1 MYLAKPPAFS
11 APAFAPSHEDWLN
24 DLSSTFPRSVTRPTQ
39 NAVALPQSASTV
51 AACAGTMKPTVARA
65 SAADIAEILF
75 IKWSS
80 LYRRGQLGQSTYK
93 TFVGEHYPS
102 HSNLLFTRRLTLVN
116 LHYNLIKLNHQLE
129 VEAIRLSI

>member
-1 MYLAKPPAFS
+1 MYLAKPPALA

-39 NAVALPQSASTV
+39 NAPAVPQSASVV

-65 SAADIAEILF
+65 SAAVTAEILL

-80 LYRRGQLGQSTYK
+80 LYRRGQLGQSTFK
-93 TFVGEHYPS
+93 AFVGEQYPS
-102 HSNLLFTRRLTLVN
+102 LGHLPFTHRLSIVN
-116 LHYNLIKLNHQLE
+116 LYYVLIKLNHQLE
-129 VEAIRLSI
+129 VEAIRLSV